1 MKPLLPSKKSNYCTD
16 SVHLIEDGEVVSD
29 PCAVFNEYFTNPV
42 INKSVL
48 SVPEEDFVSHQSVV
62 LIRNKSFDL
71 DFLFDPICDKQI
83 TDLLIKLDVKKSCG
97 PDGFSPKLLQIAAP
111 AIAAPLAKL
120 FNCCIESCMWP
131 TQWKI
136 SCVTPVYKKEDETNK
151 KNYRP
156 ISVLSVIPKLFE
168 KIMFEQL
175 YKTLSPLFSSNMSGF
190 LRGHSCCTVLLK
202 LTDDWR
208 MALDEKKDVGVVAI
222 DLSRVFDSICHNLL
236 LAKLKAY
243 GLQDSAINL
252 IWSYLSDRLQRVKCN
267 GTYSD
272 YLPIRCGVPQ
282 MI

>member
-1 MKPLLPSKKSNYCTD
+1 MVSNPTRVRD
-16 SVHLIEDGEVVSD
+16 FFSFSVWWAHFLARAIAQKVLTLISD
-29 PCAVFNEYFTNPV
+29 PCTVFNEYSTNPV

-48 SVPEEDFVSHQSVV
+48 SVSEEDFVSHQSVV
-62 LIRNKSFDL
+62 LIRNKSFDI
-71 DFLFDPICDKQI
+71 DFSFDPICDKQI

-168 KIMFEQL
+168 KIMFEQTKHFHLSSRAICLVFFMDIPAVRL
-175 YKTLSPLFSSNMSGF
+175 YRN
-190 LRGHSCCTVLLK
+190 
-202 LTDDWR
+202 
-208 MALDEKKDVGVVAI
+208 
-222 DLSRVFDSICHNLL
+222 
-236 LAKLKAY
+236 
-243 GLQDSAINL
+243 
-252 IWSYLSDRLQRVKCN
+252 
-267 GTYSD
+267 
-272 YLPIRCGVPQ
+272 
-282 MI
+282 